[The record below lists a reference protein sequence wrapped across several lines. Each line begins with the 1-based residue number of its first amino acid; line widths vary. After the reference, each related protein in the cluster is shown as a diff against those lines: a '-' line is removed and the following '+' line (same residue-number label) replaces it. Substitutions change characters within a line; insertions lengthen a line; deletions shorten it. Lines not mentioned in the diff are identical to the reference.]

1 MYKFAFF
8 FIQKYNHISAA
19 YAIHRINFGN
29 ASQDI
34 LDLFL
39 YKTPT

>member
-1 MYKFAFF
+1 MYKFAFLCK
-8 FIQKYNHISAA
+8 QKYNHISAA